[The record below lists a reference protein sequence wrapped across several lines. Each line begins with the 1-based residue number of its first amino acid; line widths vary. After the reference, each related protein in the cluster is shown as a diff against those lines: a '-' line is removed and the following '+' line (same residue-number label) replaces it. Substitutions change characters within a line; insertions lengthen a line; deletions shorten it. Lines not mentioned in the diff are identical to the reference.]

1 LKFLLLRLRRTGDI
15 VLTTPAVSALRA
27 AFPASELTYVVEEPY
42 ARLVQ
47 GHPCLDKVIV
57 LEPKM
62 GWRAFWRLIRKIRR
76 EKYDVILDFHSG
88 PRSSI
93 LTLFSGAKTKVGY
106 EVKYRRFIY
115 GTRVPRASSQG
126 PVHSAAN
133 HLNLVKAL
141 GVAIPEPPPLLLPK
155 ARPEE
160 ADRTEKLLA
169 GSGRAVI
176 LHIGAGNEFRNWGVQ
191 NIAELLGLFDSRP
204 DIRVYLAGGPDDLP
218 AEAEIRELHSR
229 PVRSLV
235 GQLNLIELRE
245 AISRA
250 ALFIGPDSGPMHI
263 AASTQTP
270 IVAYFGPTLP
280 VHFAPWKSRVTVL
293 EKRLECRPCHQRR
306 CLYKDFRC
314 LKTITPQEVF
324 SACRE
329 YIH

>member
-15 VLTTPAVSALRA
+15 ILTTPAVSALKA
-27 AFPASELTYVVEEPY
+27 AFPGSELTYVVEEPY

-57 LEPKM
+57 LERKM
-62 GWRAFWRLIRKIRR
+62 GRRAFWRLIRKIRR
-76 EKYDVILDFHSG
+76 EKYDVVLDFHGG
-88 PRSSI
+88 PRSSL
-93 LTLFSGAKTKVGY
+93 LTLFSAAKTKIGY

-115 GTRVPRASSQG
+115 DIRVPRASSQG

-141 GVAIPEPPPLLLPK
+141 GVAIPEPPPLLLPE
-155 ARPEE
+155 ARPKE
-160 ADRTEKLLA
+160 ADRAKKLLA
-169 GSGRAVI
+169 GPGRAVI
-176 LHIGAGNEFRNWGVQ
+176 LHIGAGNQFRNWGVQ
-191 NIAELLGLFDSRP
+191 NIAGLLRLFDSRP
-204 DIRVYLAGGPDDLP
+204 DVRVYLAGGPDDLP
-218 AEAEIRELHSR
+218 AEAEIRELYGR

-263 AASTQTP
+263 AASTRTP

-280 VHFAPWKSRVTVL
+280 AHFAPWKARATAL
-293 EKRLECRPCHQRR
+293 EKSLECRPCRQRR

-324 SACRE
+324 SACRK
-329 YIH
+329 YID